1 MSAKRMRMLRHDVG
15 ALGGTGTM
23 SITEDPGSLDDAPT
37 KAELARLVESYVD
50 DLREQAAILLELPG
64 HLEVENHAEA
74 GAYLAVA
81 EDLTRLLTGEL
92 SMAHRASA

>member
-1 MSAKRMRMLRHDVG
+1 MLRHDVG

-23 SITEDPGSLDDAPT
+23 SITEKPGSLDAPT

-92 SMAHRASA
+92 SMAHRANA